1 MKLIIRFIS
10 EVSIIAI
17 DEAVLAYEPS
27 SDVKSKN
34 EDFGE
39 PIPVVY
45 IKRKP
50 HPNGLEIFMA
60 CSYLKHPV
68 KSDKKIPFIVDML
81 PHLQVGDYSPVKAAQ
96 TFISR

>member
-50 HPNGLEIFMA
+50 HPNGLE
-60 CSYLKHPV
+60 
-68 KSDKKIPFIVDML
+68 ML
-81 PHLQVGDYSPVKAAQ
+81 WC
-96 TFISR
+96 

>member
-1 MKLIIRFIS
+1 M
-10 EVSIIAI
+10 
-17 DEAVLAYEPS
+17 LAYEPS

-34 EDFGE
+34 EDSGE

-50 HPNGLEIFMA
+50 HSNGLEIFMA
-60 CSYLKHPV
+60 CSYLKHSV

-81 PHLQVGDYSPVKAAQ
+81 PHLQVGDYSSVKAIQIFTDNFSKVIAE
-96 TFISR
+96 R